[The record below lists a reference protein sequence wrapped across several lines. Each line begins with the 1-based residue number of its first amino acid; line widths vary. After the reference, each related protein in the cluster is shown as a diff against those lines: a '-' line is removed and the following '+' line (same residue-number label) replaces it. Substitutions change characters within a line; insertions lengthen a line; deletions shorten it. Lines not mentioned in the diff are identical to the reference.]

1 MKKGIILTVCLSIC
15 LLASGF
21 TFFDDYKEEF
31 SFDVNDLYNYQKQY
45 NAKEMDVCS
54 NNDTKTYMD
63 YRLTND
69 PTSRQYWFIKDNL
82 YVDESGF
89 LYDKDG
95 FIAVALGSYY
105 GEIGD
110 RYYITLET
118 GVVLPLVKA
127 EEKADGDVHNGCY
140 HKYDGSVMEFV
151 IDTDKAEEYFG
162 LYPNGLIL
170 QGNYNNYPL
179 FEGRI
184 VKIEKVYGEKIGS
197 EITYAN
203 GNFTINKVFNY
214 GSGY

>member
-1 MKKGIILTVCLSIC
+1 MKKGVLVSIILAIC
-15 LLASGF
+15 LLTSGF
-21 TFFDDYKEEF
+21 TYFNNEEEKYH
-31 SFDVNDLYNYQKQY
+31 FDVNDLYNYQRQF
-45 NAKEMDVCS
+45 NAEEIDVCS

-69 PTSRQYWFIKDNL
+69 PTSRQYWFIQDNL

-105 GEIGD
+105 GAIGE
-110 RYYITLET
+110 RYYVTLET

-127 EEKADGDVHNGCY
+127 EEKADGDVYNGCY

-162 LYPNGLIL
+162 RYANGLIL

-184 VKIEKVYGEKIGS
+184 VKIERVYGEKIGS
-197 EITYAN
+197 EITYRN
-203 GNFTINKVFNY
+203 GNFVINKEFNY